1 MSYTPVAQ
9 RRTTTKI
16 DYIPVSR
23 RTPQEKT
30 PILSPFQLNLSI
42 GRTQTT
48 TPVIAEQGTVEEAGI
63 LGREVGQSIS
73 RNVAS
78 LVGSEAIAPVVN
90 PVVKKIVDLEQKSPF
105 FKAFTED
112 LGQRLYGDV
121 EDLTPVEITG
131 ETRGEQIAPIGERV
145 LAFEKRLEDKKKE
158 YDELLKTP
166 DLSKKERLILETLS
180 AIIGEKKG
188 TLAPVIIG
196 SLVGLDVVPSFG
208 STDDFFKAMI
218 KAQSR
223 GEVVSLLR
231 KVNVAEDL
239 IEQFADDVV
248 KVSSKKDAE
257 KLFGSIAELQQ
268 STKVVPRI
276 APELQPLAQEARKYK
291 SAEEFVSKINKEVPI
306 TKDRFGRTSL
316 IRTQDTLPPLEAGH
330 IRLYRAE
337 GGKRN
342 FDTALRKTNISE
354 LPKGF
359 VEGDTNFYT
368 PSLADADFYA
378 KEYGAKIKYIDVP
391 ESLAQKINP
400 SEYLVSKSQLTDFY
414 TQATKGVGG
423 IRGGK

>member
-1 MSYTPVAQ
+1 MTLQDVLNIMQKKRIMPQGINEQALNLVQRDDSRYNVAQ
-9 RRTTTKI
+9 PSQPRPFFQGAPMDTMQYKQPDTRMAQALRLSWNDPNKI
-16 DYIPVSR
+16 DAMTQAFLPLVMGMTGDVRNMGGIKIGKGSGNS
-23 RTPQEKT
+23 
-30 PILSPFQLNLSI
+30 ILNPNAVEGNI
-42 GRTQTT
+42 GR
-48 TPVIAEQGTVEEAGI
+48 PLSESESIVKEARNLVKSMPEGFNQPSI
-63 LGREVGQSIS
+63 PKSLQS
-73 RNVAS
+73 
-78 LVGSEAIAPVVN
+78 
-90 PVVKKIVDLEQKSPF
+90 
-105 FKAFTED
+105 
-112 LGQRLYGDV
+112 
-121 EDLTPVEITG
+121 
-131 ETRGEQIAPIGERV
+131 
-145 LAFEKRLEDKKKE
+145 
-158 YDELLKTP
+158 
-166 DLSKKERLILETLS
+166 
-180 AIIGEKKG
+180 
-188 TLAPVIIG
+188 
-196 SLVGLDVVPSFG
+196 
-208 STDDFFKAMI
+208 
-218 KAQSR
+218 
-223 GEVVSLLR
+223 
-231 KVNVAEDL
+231 
-239 IEQFADDVV
+239 
-248 KVSSKKDAE
+248 
-257 KLFGSIAELQQ
+257 
-268 STKVVPRI
+268 
-276 APELQPLAQEARKYK
+276 LAQEARKYK